1 MISERAVGT
10 DQNKK
15 FVMVV
20 DKDSKAEYREV
31 VLGVSIDG
39 MRVVTG
45 GLHPGERIV
54 VKGLQRVR
62 PGAVVAP
69 QEVAMDSVSA
79 AQTATEVAQR

>member
-1 MISERAVGT
+1 
-10 DQNKK
+10 
-15 FVMVV
+15 MVV

-31 VLGVSIDG
+31 ALGVSIDG
-39 MRVVTG
+39 MRVVTS